1 MPLTLRVK
9 RGHRVI
15 MNGAVLQN
23 SSGRAI
29 TLSVLNRATVLLE
42 EDLMLPAEAETPL
55 KRLYLCAQMIYLEPE
70 QHDEFYKLFMELS
83 GSEYADALQ
92 RGDSELSE
100 IIQSA
105 VKAIGARNFP
115 GAMHRLQKAIGKPGK
130 ERLSKVLDEK
140 E

>member
-29 TLSVLNRATVLLE
+29 TLHVLNRATVLLE

-55 KRLYLCAQMIYLEPE
+55 KRLYLCTQMMYLEPE
-70 QHDEFYKLFMELS
+70 QHDEFYKLFIELS
-83 GSEYADALQ
+83 GSEFADALR
-92 RGDSELSE
+92 RGDADLCEV
-100 IIQSA
+100 IQSA
-105 VKAIGARNFP
+105 VKAVGARNFA

-130 ERLSKVLDEK
+130 ERLSKIVDDK